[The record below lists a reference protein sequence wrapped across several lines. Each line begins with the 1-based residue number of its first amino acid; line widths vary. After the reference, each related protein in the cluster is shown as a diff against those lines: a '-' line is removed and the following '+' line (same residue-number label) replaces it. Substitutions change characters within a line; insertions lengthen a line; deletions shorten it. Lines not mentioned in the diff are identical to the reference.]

1 MKMNVSQEEAK
12 QCVEK
17 VKERQMGY
25 LFENMEKMDIQA
37 ERRNTAEA
45 RKQAEEAKN
54 LAIEAAE
61 KAIQAVVSLCQEFQT
76 TKDTAVKQVMEKCSL
91 SQSEAE
97 EKVNRYW
104 KE

>member
-54 LAIEAAE
+54 LAI
-61 KAIQAVVSLCQEFQT
+61 QAVVSLCQEFQT